1 MSKDIYVVVEQRDG
15 HIAKVGLEL
24 IGEATKLAADLG
36 QKVYGILMG
45 DKIKDKAQSIIEYG
59 ADGVV
64 LCRRSHAGGICYRA
78 LCKGADCCNQGI

>member
-24 IGEATKLAADLG
+24 IGEATRRAADLG

-45 DKIKDKAQSIIEYG
+45 DKIKEKAQSIIEYG
-59 ADGVV
+59 ADGVIYV
-64 LCRRSHAGGICYRA
+64 EVRCCRICLRSPMRGSSP
-78 LCKGADCCNQGI
+78 L